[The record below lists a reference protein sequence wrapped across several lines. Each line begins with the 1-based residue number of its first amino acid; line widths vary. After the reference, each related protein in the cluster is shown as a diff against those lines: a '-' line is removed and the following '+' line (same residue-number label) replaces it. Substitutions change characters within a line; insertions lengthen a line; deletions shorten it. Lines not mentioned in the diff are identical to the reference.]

1 MRRRWAD
8 NIIAMK
14 NYSASHDVSFDE
26 SNDTPANGLNSDGI
40 DDQDK
45 DDHHYLTV
53 NANVDNLAHGRTS
66 SSLFTPVILCILVT
80 ETAERFAYYGFRAV
94 LVLYFLHELNFAETT
109 AIALYGYHSSL
120 CNFTPLF
127 GAYLADTY
135 LGRYCTILIFAS
147 VYVLGLAVLAW
158 AAATNG
164 GPTKRLVSFL
174 GLFLVGLGT
183 GGIKPCV
190 SAFGADQI
198 SLLAPINGYRDSDD
212 SGFEHLSR
220 KNSDGLDD
228 ADVQATANQEA
239 SIPETLH
246 VTELKVRTFFNYFY
260 FCINVGA
267 VASIAV
273 VPLLRSRYGFGWAFG
288 LPCLCMLAALAIFVS
303 QRRSYIYQQPM
314 VVSSSNASNG
324 NVTTTVRITLWM
336 LRRNLGSRLWIRRL
350 CPCIEPMRAPVF
362 LSTND
367 TADPV
372 QLHDTNGDDTYSMER
387 ADEASPLQQQMDDAV
402 QLVRILPILAMFPIY
417 WCLYDQQGSVWTLQ
431 ATRMDLPFGIQ
442 AEQLNMVNPVQ
453 IMLLIPLFDRII
465 YPFLE
470 KRSWN
475 ISPLRRMS
483 WGMLLTTVAFS
494 ISGLVES
501 AIQRHEAGG
510 IPKVNVGWQL
520 PQITILAIGEILLS
534 VTGLEFTYSTA
545 PSRLKAFVAALFLST
560 SGVGD
565 GLAGVLYST
574 AFADMNR
581 ASVMHVCAALMLGNL
596 AMFVFVAK
604 GYERHE
610 RRTEMEMLPLG
621 QGAITSVL
629 A

>member
-1 MRRRWAD
+1 MRRHKWAD
-8 NIIAMK
+8 NIITMK
-14 NYSASHDVSFDE
+14 NYSNNHDVSYDE
-26 SNDTPANGLNSDGI
+26 SNDTPANGLNSDET
-40 DDQDK
+40 DDLNMDAHPYPNS
-45 DDHHYLTV
+45 DV
-53 NANVDNLAHGRTS
+53 AHGRTS
-66 SSLFTPVILCILVT
+66 SSLLTPVILCILVT

-94 LVLYFLHELNFAETT
+94 LVLYFLHELNFSETT
-109 AIALYGYHSSL
+109 AIALYGYHSSV

-135 LGRYCTILIFAS
+135 LGRYHTILIFAF
-147 VYVLGLAVLAW
+147 VYVVGLAVLAS

-164 GPTKRLVSFL
+164 GPTKRVVSFM

-198 SLLAPINGYRDSDD
+198 SLLAPINVHKDSDD
-212 SGFEHLSR
+212 SAFEHLSR
-220 KNSDGLDD
+220 KNSDVLDD
-228 ADVQATANQEA
+228 AAGLHTTSGDANA
-239 SIPETLH
+239 PDPLH
-246 VTELKVRTFFNYFY
+246 VTEHKVRTFFNYFY

-288 LPCLCMLAALAIFVS
+288 LPCLCMLAALGIFVS
-303 QRRSYIYQQPM
+303 QRRSYVYQPV

-336 LRRNLGSRLWIRRL
+336 LRRNLGSRLWIRRP

-362 LSTND
+362 LSTSE
-367 TADPV
+367 TANVV
-372 QLHDTNGDDTYSMER
+372 QLHDANGGETYNIER
-387 ADEASPLQQQMDDAV
+387 PDENLQQQMDDAA
-402 QLVRILPILAMFPIY
+402 QLVRVLPILAMFPIY
-417 WCLYDQQGSVWTLQ
+417 WCLYDQQGSVWTIQ

-453 IMLLIPLFDRII
+453 IMLLIPLFDRVI

-475 ISPLRRMS
+475 TSPLRRMS
-483 WGMLLTTVAFS
+483 WGMLLTAVAFS

-501 AIQRHEAGG
+501 AIQRNEVGG
-510 IPKVNVGWQL
+510 LPKVNVAYQL
-520 PQITILAIGEILLS
+520 PQITILAVGEILLS

-545 PSRLKAFVAALFLST
+545 PVRLKAFVAALFLST
-560 SGVGD
+560 SAVGD

-574 AFADMNR
+574 VFANMNR

-596 AMFVFVAK
+596 VMFVFVAK
-604 GYERHE
+604 GYEKNE
-610 RRTEMEMLPLG
+610 RRTEMEML
-621 QGAITSVL
+621 
-629 A
+629 